1 MAASNN
7 FCPRINKLLLLCWN
21 NRCTANF
28 LLLHK
33 MHFWLIYDW
42 CKTSAYKCL
51 ITHFVYEVNSCNT
64 PKCCHFQ
71 PLYVQSVFFS
81 CFTKHRNLIW
91 KKKKKNFIH
100 QKFGINAAL
109 MKFTNYDKFILIDG
123 DSANIFCWKFIQGFD
138 LRLVQH
144 KNTIELIFWI
154 HNTRSLAFMYTTVK

>member
-1 MAASNN
+1 MTYKDDWRYLYLFAGARAEWLHLTQCLQWI

-91 KKKKKNFIH
+91 KKKKKKLDPSKI
-100 QKFGINAAL
+100 
-109 MKFTNYDKFILIDG
+109 
-123 DSANIFCWKFIQGFD
+123 W
-138 LRLVQH
+138 H
-144 KNTIELIFWI
+144 KCGVNEIYKLW
-154 HNTRSLAFMYTTVK
+154 